1 MVNGFILIDFNKK
14 SQIDNWTVINDVVM
28 GGRSEADF
36 KINSNGYGI
45 FSGQV
50 SLENNG
56 GFSSVR
62 YRFESMDVIKYK
74 KVILKLKG
82 DGKIYQFRIKSD
94 LSHAHTY
101 VKHFQT
107 SGEWETIEIDFK
119 DMHPQF
125 RGRVLDM
132 ANYSGKR
139 MTEIAFLI
147 ANKKAEAFR
156 LEIDKISLQ

>member
-1 MVNGFILIDFNKK
+1 MVNGFILFDFNKESK
-14 SQIDNWTVINDVVM
+14 TDNWTVINDVVM

-36 KINSNGYGI
+36 NINSEGYAV

-62 YRFESMDVIKYK
+62 YRFESMDVIKYE
-74 KVILKLKG
+74 KVLLKLKG
-82 DGKIYQFRIKSD
+82 DGKPYQFRIKAD

-132 ANYSGKR
+132 PNYTGEK

-156 LEIDKISLQ
+156 LEIDKISLK

>member
-14 SQIDNWTVINDVVM
+14 SQINNWTVINDVVM

-36 KINSNGYGI
+36 NINSEGYAV

-50 SLENNG
+50 SLENYG

-101 VKHFQT
+101 VKHFET

>member
-14 SQIDNWTVINDVVM
+14 SQINNWTVINDVVM

-36 KINSNGYGI
+36 NINSEGYAV

-50 SLENNG
+50 SLENYG